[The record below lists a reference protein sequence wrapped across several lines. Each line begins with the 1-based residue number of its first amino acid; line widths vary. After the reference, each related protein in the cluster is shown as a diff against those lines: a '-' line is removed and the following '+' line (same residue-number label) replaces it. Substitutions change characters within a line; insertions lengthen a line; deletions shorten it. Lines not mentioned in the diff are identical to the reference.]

1 MTNHYARPRRARGAW
16 YDSLLTNHA
25 AHVDALTVEDLQD
38 LDESLQASPERH
50 VLVSVDQPGPSRGY
64 GLLAFTHPTAVY
76 GRIHVIPNQS
86 DDVYRAL
93 FSQVRVQ
100 TDLLAQGAG
109 IEGLIPFRADH
120 NAIADYVA
128 DAIDRLGD
136 PYMVYVNAEH
146 LPTDLPISAAGP
158 ISEAIAEQ
166 INATGGITIAQVE
179 HADGSETGEPVNIEG
194 QPLTDEE
201 EAALAASGIQ
211 PPVLTATEEEADTQ
225 AEAART
231 ETELTEA
238 TAETEAQE
246 SDDTPQ
252 SETSVDGSTEIPADA
267 EAPADPWAD
276 DNTAQGDDDA
286 DEEGDDT
293 QEETEPE
300 ARQPL
305 ADDATICP
313 ECAQEFSAPRYLKQH
328 YKSKHP
334 QDA

>member
-201 EAALAASGIQ
+201 EAALAASGIE
-211 PPVLTATEEEADTQ
+211 PPVLTATEEEADAQ

-231 ETELTEA
+231 
-238 TAETEAQE
+238 
-246 SDDTPQ
+246 DTPE
-252 SETSVDGSTEIPADA
+252 SVTSVDGSTEIPADTETGTITTSDEIVTEEDGA
-267 EAPADPWAD
+267 KMDAPDEAPADPWAGEGD
-276 DNTAQGDDDA
+276 TEDDDT
-286 DEEGDDT
+286 D
-293 QEETEPE
+293 EETEPE

-305 ADDATICP
+305 ADDATTCP
-313 ECAQEFSAPRYLKQH
+313 ECTQEFSAPRYLKQH